1 MMSDL
6 WTLIK
11 FEYKKIFQKKSS
23 WIALIV
29 VYLFIL
35 LGGVLMEIGSIEA
48 EAEKISSNYED
59 MKAQKKEE
67 LSLVFHPRKSS
78 NYTVEFSKQDG

>member
-35 LGGVLMEIGSIEA
+35 LGGVLMEIGSIESIWMRIFLP
-48 EAEKISSNYED
+48 KRRRHIRIY
-59 MKAQKKEE
+59 Q
-67 LSLVFHPRKSS
+67 
-78 NYTVEFSKQDG
+78 

>member
-48 EAEKISSNYED
+48 EGEKVSSNYED
-59 MKAQKKEE
+59 MMAQKKEE
-67 LSLVFHPRKSS
+67 
-78 NYTVEFSKQDG
+78 